1 VTDFLG
7 HLGNIANYLG
17 ENAGKHVVSVI
28 LDGENAWEYYP
39 DNAFHFLGCLYE
51 RLAQSE
57 DIELTT
63 FADVVDNCPA
73 VELPRLC
80 PGSWVYGSFSTWIG
94 EADKN
99 RAWDRLVEA
108 KLAYDEVIQHG
119 NLDEEQQRLAGLQL
133 AVCEGSDWFWW
144 FGDYNPSDSVRD
156 FDELYRL
163 QLKNLYRLLQREAPG
178 NLDEPLSKGGN
189 SAENA
194 GTMRRGH
201 E

>member
-1 VTDFLG
+1 
-7 HLGNIANYLG
+7 
-17 ENAGKHVVSVI
+17 VI

-39 DNAFHFLGCLYE
+39 DNAFHFIGCLYE
-51 RLAQSE
+51 RLAQAE

-63 FADVVDNCPA
+63 FAEAVDSCPS

-94 EADKN
+94 EEDKN

-108 KLAYDEVIQHG
+108 KLAYDEVLQQG
-119 NLDEEQQRLAGLQL
+119 VLDAEQQRLAGLQL

-163 QLKNLYRLLQREAPG
+163 QLKNLYRMLQLEVPA
-178 NLDEPLSKGGN
+178 NLDEPLSRGGRG
-189 SAENA
+189 AENA